1 MLLHHVSAVTLVYI
15 LRNISDTK
23 SLLYNSKLLGT
34 VKGLVVRHHQPPGN
48 CADLLLLS
56 ELVHENF
63 FKFDRDWRNY
73 KTDTIKKT
81 AKTEEAFNEERL
93 ESEERVKEFP
103 YNDSWSK

>member
-1 MLLHHVSAVTLVYI
+1 MSNRHPDKVMIDSWGVFDTAIQLSNQALADGKVSRYK
-15 LRNISDTK
+15 N
-23 SLLYNSKLLGT
+23 
-34 VKGLVVRHHQPPGN
+34 
-48 CADLLLLS
+48 LS